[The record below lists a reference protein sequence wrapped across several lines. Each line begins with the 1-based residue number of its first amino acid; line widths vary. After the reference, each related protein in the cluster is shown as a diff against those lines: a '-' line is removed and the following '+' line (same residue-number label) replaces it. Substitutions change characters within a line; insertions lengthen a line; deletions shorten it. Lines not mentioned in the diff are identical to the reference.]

1 MRELGEDQSPRR
13 FFANPRVTP
22 AAIVATHRRATE
34 QRVARSPVIL
44 AGQDTPTVNF
54 TRHRRTHGLG
64 PSGQAGRA
72 GFFLP
77 ACVAVSPAG
86 VPLGLWGG
94 RTWVRPPASKDNF
107 LSPPGAGGYGS
118 DGYAAPTRRLDPP
131 SAPVDLRTAVRGIAQ
146 RGGCL
151 GRRGDGD
158 PGVKTLWRGYRRLD
172 DLTVMG
178 DILHPPG

>member
-44 AGQDTPTVNF
+44 AGQDTTTVNF

-94 RTWVRPPASKDNF
+94 RTWVRPPASKDSHRTHNHRPLAAKESRRWIDLMDAATADRPPTPRVIMVADRERDIVAVF
-107 LSPPGAGGYGS
+107 LHATQTGR
-118 DGYAAPTRRLDPP
+118 DVLIRAAWDRRLGEPAG
-131 SAPVDLRTAVRGIAQ
+131 S
-146 RGGCL
+146 
-151 GRRGDGD
+151 
-158 PGVKTLWRGYRRLD
+158 
-172 DLTVMG
+172 
-178 DILHPPG
+178 